1 MEDFDFWAVEQSNGE
16 SLKILSRGSHML
28 GEEKRPKPCELDG
41 GPGGGS
47 RPHAPE
53 AASCHVFGGRT

>member
-41 GPGGGS
+41 GPGGS
-47 RPHAPE
+47 RPRASK
-53 AASCHVFGGRT
+53 AASCRVFGGRT